1 LDQGG
6 AAPAG
11 AHPPAAGG
19 TGGAS
24 VAGGAVDDGHRRS
37 GQASQLIHSRN
48 RSRAMSNESH
58 GSQPQLSGA
67 MLWVAAIV
75 LAMANFVTVPNMAGA
90 LGAASTQGTWVI
102 TSYAVAEAIT
112 VPLTGWLASRFGGVL
127 VFTIAVEMLGLS
139 SLLCGMS
146 GSLGMLIGMRVLQGI
161 SGGPLMALSQTL

>member
-75 LAMANFVTVPNMAGA
+75 LAMANFVAVLNMTIANVTVPNMAGA

-127 VFTIAVEMLGLS
+127 VFTIAVEMFGLS
-139 SLLCGMS
+139 S
-146 GSLGMLIGMRVLQGI
+146 
-161 SGGPLMALSQTL
+161 